1 MAVQFILGR
10 SGAGKTDLCIRSV
23 AQSLQEDCTS
33 PLILLVPE
41 QATYQAERA
50 ILAQKN
56 IPGYSRLHI
65 LSFDRLRFL
74 LLKSNAAHDEISRIG
89 REMLVHKVL
98 TENRDKL
105 KLLTGPAQT
114 IGLAAE
120 LTKLIVEL
128 HQAAKDPD
136 DLDSLTQAL
145 QKQQT
150 DTITAAK
157 FHDLA
162 LIYRLYLNEIEP
174 KFLNPDIQ
182 LTKAC
187 RKVPTAPF
195 LQKAKIWI
203 DGFAS
208 FTIQQTQ
215 LLAEL
220 FKIASDTS
228 IALCLDPELIDT
240 KKPDPEKLDPL
251 SLFSP
256 TEQTYAELVGIVKK
270 TQTAPRIPHYSEQPR
285 SIYKFCR
292 PAPYRKAPL

>member
-10 SGAGKTDLCIRSV
+10 SGTGKTDLCIKSV
-23 AQSLQEDCTS
+23 AQSLQEDSAC

-74 LLKSNAAHDEISRIG
+74 LLKSSTARDEISRIG

-105 KLLTGPAQT
+105 KLLAAPAKT
-114 IGLAAE
+114 IGLASE
-120 LTKLIVEL
+120 LTNLIVEL
-128 HQAAKDPD
+128 HQAAE
-136 DLDSLTQAL
+136 DLDNLARTIEKEQP
-145 QKQQT
+145 
-150 DTITAAK
+150 DTIAAAK

-162 LIYRLYLNEIEP
+162 LIYRLYLDEIES
-174 KFLNPDIQ
+174 KFINPDIQ

-187 RKVPTAPF
+187 QKVPTTPF

-208 FTIQQTQ
+208 FTIQQRQ
-215 LLAEL
+215 LLTEL
-220 FKIASDTS
+220 LKVASDTS
-228 IALCLDPELIDT
+228 IALCLDAELIDT
-240 KKPDPEKLDPL
+240 KNPDPEKLDPL

-256 TEQTYAELVGIVKK
+256 TEQTCA
-270 TQTAPRIPHYSEQPR
+270 
-285 SIYKFCR
+285 
-292 PAPYRKAPL
+292 